1 VLRLFWE
8 VKQGVGMSIQRFGRD
23 IASMGLDT
31 WGVDF
36 ALLDR
41 DDRLIGNPYH
51 YRDPRTDGM
60 MEEAFRRVPR
70 AEIFERT
77 GIQFMQ
83 LNTLYQLLSMALGG
97 SAELESAHRLLM
109 MPDLLNFWLTGRK
122 VCELTEATTSQLYD
136 PRAGD
141 WARHMLDRLGIPS
154 HILSEVVPPGAVLG
168 PLLPSVAEEVGLSD
182 VPVIVPACH
191 DTGSAVAAVPF
202 GPAPERG
209 CYISS
214 GTWSL
219 MGVEVS
225 EPVITPQSLEYN
237 FTNEGGVR
245 STFRLLKNI
254 MGLWL
259 VQECR
264 RVWAREGESYSY
276 DELTQMAD
284 RAVPFSAVVNPD
296 DPVFL
301 HPADMPA
308 EIRGFCARTGQPV
321 PEDKGAMVRCVLES
335 LALTYR
341 STLEKLEA
349 ILGRE
354 LEVIHIVGGG
364 SRNRLLSQ
372 FTADAT
378 QRPVLAGPVEAT
390 AIGNVLM
397 QALAVR
403 EFASLEEARA
413 VVRSSFDVVHYQPG
427 DPAPWDRAYERFCE
441 LAAPTG

>member
-1 VLRLFWE
+1 
-8 VKQGVGMSIQRFGRD
+8 
-23 IASMGLDT
+23 MGLDT

-83 LNTLYQLLSMALGG
+83 LNTLYQLLAMALGN
-97 SAELESAHRLLM
+97 SAELASAHRLLM

-122 VCELTEATTSQLYD
+122 VCEFTEATTSQFYD

-141 WARHMLDRLGIPS
+141 WARDMLDRLGIPS
-154 HILSEVVPPGAVLG
+154 DILGEIVPPGAVLG

-182 VPVIVPACH
+182 VPVIAPACH

-202 GPAPERG
+202 GPAPEGG

-276 DELTQMAD
+276 DELTQMAEQAD
-284 RAVPFSAVVNPD
+284 SFSTVVDPD
-296 DPVFL
+296 DPAFL

-308 EIRGFCARTGQPV
+308 EIRAFCTRTGQPG
-321 PEDKGAMVRCVLES
+321 PQDKGAMVRCVLES

-341 STLEKLEA
+341 STLEKLEMM
-349 ILGRE
+349 LGSQ

-364 SRNRLLSQ
+364 SRNRLLCQ

-397 QALAVR
+397 QALALG
-403 EFASLEEARA
+403 EFASLQEARA
-413 VVRSSFDVVHYQPG
+413 AVRSSFEVMHYQPG
-427 DPAPWDRAYERFCE
+427 DPAPWDGAYRRFCE